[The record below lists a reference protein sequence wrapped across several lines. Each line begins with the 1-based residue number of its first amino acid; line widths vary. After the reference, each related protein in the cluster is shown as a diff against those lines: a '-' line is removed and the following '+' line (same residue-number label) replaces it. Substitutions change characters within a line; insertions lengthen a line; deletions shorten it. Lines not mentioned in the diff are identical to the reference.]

1 MQELRTFEISEQVGL
16 IPRPGQRSCFA
27 NGNFMLTAQDT
38 VFQPVKGYGGRCK
51 GGTEQLHRRDVVVQ
65 DSRQILRHFNDFNPS
80 PRNLRPFQ
88 LFHFVPLCSAK
99 KNSSPLSIEMESI
112 PVDAHIV
119 LGSLFLIR
127 RLMKLASLHSFV
139 GTLILFSVVSQ
150 TAAQDLIIEA
160 RVAIANN
167 DSQYAEAAGNWQNS
181 SVHTTAPGTTGS
193 IGSRFNTTVG
203 SSIIL
208 TPNLAEGGSYFLD
221 LAFPVP
227 VPASQ
232 SADIVVRID
241 LVGATLTDLS
251 THATLNGDV
260 LETTIFRRATDSGT
274 WRRVGKLVLDE
285 AVTAPTITFTH
296 ISGALNAQTGRFYS
310 DAFRFV
316 NASDPC
322 LNGLPVLNTVNG
334 PLAAGQTFVNVP
346 GVAAN
351 ATKVTVYADGVQI
364 GQKSTGIVGGDTV
377 EVVTTSP
384 LVAGQVISVTQH
396 DAASIESCR
405 PNTGPVV
412 GSGPNPPVRIAYSLR
427 MDAALTGPIG
437 APGASSSGWLWML
450 GATGPTSGFGTAPA
464 SGAVLQPG
472 ACWQT
477 VTFQHGTDP
486 GYTWIGVAAGEP
498 TFAILDSIAFSM
510 EFPYD
515 SGPYAIY
522 VDNIKN
528 GSTLIEDF
536 ENIGTNN
543 VVEYLLNEPDYSG
556 TTAGFLLSQ
565 APGAITPNVSMVTN
579 AVADTGTNS
588 TLVSWQFKDTAAA
601 SWVRIPLQGT
611 GRKNPQ
617 VDLSQPI
624 SMRFLVLPVGQTAP
638 ALQVA
643 NIGNLNVTPG
653 GNITLQA
660 PIIKGSG
667 ALTYQWRKEG
677 QDIAN
682 ATTAT
687 YAINNATTEAAG
699 NYSVVVSD
707 GTCSTESFGAL
718 TVNEQPVEP
727 TLTFARAGNN
737 LKLNWIDAQAVLQT
751 ATTLTGP
758 NNWTDVTTTGTT
770 HEVPMTQAMQFF
782 RLRR

>member
-1 MQELRTFEISEQVGL
+1 
-16 IPRPGQRSCFA
+16 
-27 NGNFMLTAQDT
+27 
-38 VFQPVKGYGGRCK
+38 
-51 GGTEQLHRRDVVVQ
+51 
-65 DSRQILRHFNDFNPS
+65 
-80 PRNLRPFQ
+80 
-88 LFHFVPLCSAK
+88 
-99 KNSSPLSIEMESI
+99 
-112 PVDAHIV
+112 
-119 LGSLFLIR
+119 
-127 RLMKLASLHSFV
+127 MKIASLKSIF
-139 GTLILFSVVSQ
+139 GALMLIGVISQ

-160 RVAIANN
+160 RVALDNGDA
-167 DSQYAEAAGNWQNS
+167 QYAEADGNWQDS
-181 SVHTTAPGTTGS
+181 SVTTSAPGTTAAK
-193 IGSRFNTTVG
+193 SRWNSTAG
-203 SSIIL
+203 SSVIL
-208 TPNLAEGGSYFLD
+208 NPNLAAGGSYFLEA
-221 LAFPVP
+221 AFPVP
-227 VPASQ
+227 SSQ
-232 SADIVVRID
+232 STDIVVRID
-241 LVGATLTDLS
+241 LVGATLTELS
-251 THATLNGDV
+251 PGTTLNGDV
-260 LETTIFRRATDSGT
+260 LESTVFQRDISGSGS

-285 AVTAPTITFTH
+285 GVATPTITFTH
-296 ISGALNAQTGRFYS
+296 IRGVVSANPSIRFYS
-310 DAFRFV
+310 DAYRFV

-346 GVAAN
+346 GVAPN

-364 GQKSTGIVGGDTV
+364 GQKSAGIVGGDTV
-377 EVVTTSP
+377 EVITTTA

-396 DAASIESCR
+396 DAANIESCR

-427 MDAALTGPIG
+427 MDTALTGPIG
-437 APGASSSGWLWML
+437 APGTSSSTWLWML

-464 SGAVLQPG
+464 GGAVLQPG

-477 VTFQHGTDP
+477 VTFQYGTDS
-486 GYTWIGVAAGEP
+486 GYTWAGVAAGEP

-522 VDNIKN
+522 VDSIKN

-556 TTAGFLLSQ
+556 TTTTFLLSK
-565 APGAITPNVSMVTN
+565 APGSITPNVSVVTN
-579 AVADTGTNS
+579 TVADTGTNS
-588 TLVSWQFKDTAAA
+588 TLVNWQFNDTAAG

-611 GRKNPQ
+611 GKRNPQ

-643 NIGNLNVTPG
+643 NIGNVNVTPG

-660 PIIKGSG
+660 TIIKGTG

-687 YAINNATTEAAG
+687 YAINNATAEAAG

-707 GTCSTESFGAL
+707 GTCTTESFGVL
-718 TVNEQPVEP
+718 TVSDEPVEP
-727 TLTFARAGNN
+727 TLTFARAGNT
-737 LKLNWIDAQAVLQT
+737 LQLNWTDAQTVLQT

-758 NNWTDVTTTGTT
+758 NNWSDVTTTGTT
-770 HEVPMTQAMQFF
+770 HEVPMTQTMQFF